1 VRRALLAAPVTFV
14 ALAVQAVLGCGGAK
28 AAKAP
33 SVPPLHLAPATDLA
47 QGAGL
52 QWIIDVAPRELAA
65 APDVLPAL
73 DALLPRAEVAAF
85 ADRNGGVDPLS
96 LAELVIAAYAG
107 DEGSTTLYI
116 ARGSLTPERIET
128 SFRQRAESVEGRAVD
143 REDDVNGIVRTWGML
158 RGERAQI
165 ATFEREAAALEIGRF
180 GPLRVAELYAQGRLR
195 RAAPALKMAP
205 LPRAAELLR
214 GAGDA
219 TDPPVRA
226 FALGPFEGA
235 SAKGL
240 GGLFA
245 ASTSVALSARPS
257 ALTGARE
264 PTGLACVLVL
274 TGGWGPEAPAAAER
288 LRAAWDAL
296 TATALGR
303 LAGLDHPLQPPVVS
317 PAPDSLRLTVA
328 LDPVAL
334 ARGLRAAMGAEIGEI
349 MRY

>member
-1 VRRALLAAPVTFV
+1 VRRALLAGLACA
-14 ALAVQAVLGCGGAK
+14 ALECGGAK

-33 SVPPLHLAPATDLA
+33 AGPPLHLAPSTDLA

-52 QWIIDVAPRELAA
+52 QWIIDVAPRDLAA
-65 APDVLPAL
+65 APDLLPAL

-85 ADRNGGVDPLS
+85 ADRNGGIDPFS

-116 ARGSLTPERIET
+116 ARGSLAPERIET
-128 SFRQRAESVEGRAVD
+128 SFRQRAEAIDGRAID
-143 REDDVNGIVRTWGML
+143 REDDHDVNAIVRTWGTL
-158 RGERAQI
+158 RGERAQVV
-165 ATFEREAAALEIGRF
+165 TFEREAAALEVGRF

-195 RAAPALKMAP
+195 RATPALKMAP
-205 LPRAAELLR
+205 LPRATELLR
-214 GAGDA
+214 AAGDA

-245 ASTSVALSARPS
+245 ASTSVAVSARPS
-257 ALTGARE
+257 PATETR
-264 PTGLACVLVL
+264 PSSLACVLVL
-274 TGGWGPEAPAAAER
+274 TGGWGSEAPAAAER
-288 LRAAWDAL
+288 LRAAWDAVSG
-296 TATALGR
+296 TALGR
-303 LAGLDHPLQPPVVS
+303 LAGLDHPLQPPVVT

-334 ARGLRAAMGAEIGEI
+334 ARGLRAALGAEIDEI
-349 MRY
+349 MRN